1 MRWIVTSI
9 KPFSSTL
16 QQQRIFNGKLLPISY
31 FIRQINDYENH
42 FNIAWISHTH
52 KHSHKRIVTANER
65 VEINKFD
72 CCFSFYWIWQWS
84 MYTTIT
90 SSIWIA
96 CKHTRNG
103 HCIRRYLQ
111 KKCMPSTLQRLL
123 AAAQTWWGFSWFC
136 LLFWLIFLSVVVVCS
151 FLALHS
157 CVDFY
162 ILLLNWNKRKKRIEW
177 MYEKRAH
184 RQHQRCVHDMHE
196 LRRVSVWEYACG
208 VIWVRWASEIMNS

>member
-111 KKCMPSTLQRLL
+111 KKNACRRHCSDCLPPHKHDEVSVGS
-123 AAAQTWWGFSWFC
+123 ACCSGWFFC
-136 LLFWLIFLSVVVVCS
+136 LWLLFVRFSHCI
-151 FLALHS
+151 
-157 CVDFY
+157 
-162 ILLLNWNKRKKRIEW
+162 
-177 MYEKRAH
+177 
-184 RQHQRCVHDMHE
+184 
-196 LRRVSVWEYACG
+196 RVSIFIFY
-208 VIWVRWASEIMNS
+208 S